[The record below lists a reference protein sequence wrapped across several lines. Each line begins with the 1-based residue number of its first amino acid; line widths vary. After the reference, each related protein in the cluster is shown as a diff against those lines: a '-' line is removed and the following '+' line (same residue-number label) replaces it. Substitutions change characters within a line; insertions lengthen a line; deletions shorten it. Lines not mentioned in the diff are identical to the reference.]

1 MDVLEQYGNDNV
13 ARVFVAQMRR
23 GDPRSVV
30 EFVESVQPPMS
41 REEKWVVIVSSMF
54 GCPIGCMMCDA
65 GGNYAGPLTSEEI
78 LAQIDECVIR
88 RFPDHKV
95 PSRKFKV
102 QFSRMGEPS
111 LNPAVLEAL
120 RALPAR
126 FDAPGLIVSL
136 STVAPVRASGF
147 FEKLLRIKEELYR
160 NGRFQLQFSIHT
172 TDLEKRRALIPA
184 ETWTFEQIAEYGER
198 FCEPRH
204 ADRKVVLNFA
214 PLIGHPIDASKLKEH
229 FDPEHFIIKL
239 TPLNPTIRSMD
250 HEIRSVLQHGSPE
263 TSKDIMKAFKDHGY
277 EVILSLG
284 EEEENRIGSN
294 CGQYVQRMLRE
305 GRRPKDAYELQRY
318 LVPDVRSA

>member
-1 MDVLEQYGNDNV
+1 MEVLEVYGNDAL
-13 ARVFVAQMRR
+13 ARVFVARMRR

-30 EFVESVQPPMS
+30 EFVESVQPPLS
-41 REEKWVVIVSSMF
+41 REEKWVIIVSSMF

-65 GGNYAGPLTSEEI
+65 GGSYAGPLTSQEI

-88 RFPDHKV
+88 RYPDHRV
-95 PSRKFKV
+95 PSKKFKV

-120 RALPAR
+120 RALPDR

-136 STVAPVRASGF
+136 STTAPARAHGF
-147 FEKLLRIKEELYR
+147 FEKLLHIKQEMYR

-184 ETWTFEQIAEYGER
+184 ATWTFEQIAEYGER
-198 FCEPRH
+198 FFEPRH
-204 ADRKVVLNFA
+204 GDRKIVLNFA
-214 PLIGHPIDASKLKEH
+214 PLIDHPIDPSKLKEH
-229 FDPEHFIIKL
+229 FDPETFIVKL

-250 HEIRSVLQHGSPE
+250 QGMVSVLQHGRPE
-263 TSKDIMKAFKDHGY
+263 TYKELVKALDEKGY

-294 CGQYVQRMLRE
+294 CGQYVQRMLSE
-305 GRRPKDAYELQRY
+305 GRRPMDAYDVQRY
-318 LVPDVRSA
+318 RGQI